1 MRSASPGVANDS
13 TPYHRPV
20 AMSELRA
27 VLDIP
32 TAEAMAG
39 RRSFER
45 GVGYVADGRV
55 GDVSASNDAIEAVV
69 LGTEPYVVRLWAAEG
84 RLMNSCTCPMGDA
97 GTFCKHCVALALAWI
112 EPEAEHVFAARRTG
126 RASSASAVL
135 RPDAWWDE
143 PLGTVDPDADDPIRA
158 YLTDLDHDQL
168 VELIQDE
175 MSRDDALRTRIEL
188 RADTAATG
196 SLRHLRRALDRATA
210 VAGFLDYAE
219 VPTWAAGVE
228 DVADAIERAIG
239 QGQAGA
245 VIGLAERGLQRVGA
259 AIEKSDDSDGYHAEL
274 LRRFEQIHL
283 AACRAAGPDPVDL
296 AQDLFCKELVS
307 EWDEFSGAAERYA
320 DVLGKDGLAEY
331 RRLAEAQWSEVP
343 ARGPGADPDRLPP
356 RQSHRDFT
364 LTRMMESLARAQGD
378 VDGLIEIMSRDRS
391 SAYRFL
397 ELAQVCRGAGR
408 LDEALEWA
416 ERGVEAFRVRTD
428 RRLVEFLTRAYLE
441 HERGDDAVALA
452 WRAFEERPDLESYQV
467 LKQTSESIGAWAAW
481 RPRVLER
488 VRSAYRDPV
497 AAGTTL
503 VTIHEREAEHDAA
516 WNAAHELGCERV
528 VLSRLA
534 KRTEDTHPEE
544 AMAAFKA
551 EVTEVLRQADRRSY
565 TTAIG
570 LLRRIERI
578 SVALGRQG
586 EFRAYAAAVREDNKR
601 RPAFCSM
608 FDAARFP

>member
-1 MRSASPGVANDS
+1 M
-13 TPYHRPV
+13 
-20 AMSELRA
+20 
-27 VLDIP
+27 
-32 TAEAMAG
+32 
-39 RRSFER
+39 
-45 GVGYVADGRV
+45 
-55 GDVSASNDAIEAVV
+55 
-69 LGTEPYVVRLWAAEG
+69 
-84 RLMNSCTCPMGDA
+84 
-97 GTFCKHCVALALAWI
+97 
-112 EPEAEHVFAARRTG
+112 
-126 RASSASAVL
+126 
-135 RPDAWWDE
+135 
-143 PLGTVDPDADDPIRA
+143 
-158 YLTDLDHDQL
+158 
-168 VELIQDE
+168 
-175 MSRDDALRTRIEL
+175 
-188 RADTAATG
+188 
-196 SLRHLRRALDRATA
+196 
-210 VAGFLDYAE
+210 
-219 VPTWAAGVE
+219 
-228 DVADAIERAIG
+228 
-239 QGQAGA
+239 
-245 VIGLAERGLQRVGA
+245 
-259 AIEKSDDSDGYHAEL
+259 
-274 LRRFEQIHL
+274 
-283 AACRAAGPDPVDL
+283 
-296 AQDLFCKELVS
+296 S

-534 KRTEDTHPEE
+534 KRTEDTHPGGHGGLQGGGDRG
-544 AMAAFKA
+544 APTGGSPQLHHGHRFAA
-551 EVTEVLRQADRRSY
+551 ADRAHQRRLGPAGRVPGVRGGGPRGRTSAGPRSVRCS
-565 TTAIG
+565 T
-570 LLRRIERI
+570 LLASRRG
-578 SVALGRQG
+578 VA
-586 EFRAYAAAVREDNKR
+586 
-601 RPAFCSM
+601 
-608 FDAARFP
+608 